1 MSSRFLTLG
10 LVLGAVAGACFM
22 THRQQ
27 QRRLGLS
34 HTPHAAPVEVQTWEG
49 EGGAVPLHSHNVRE
63 VDGDG
68 SDPFSRPG
76 IVKPNGAALMN

>member
-27 QRRLGLS
+27 QRRLGE

-49 EGGAVPLHSHNVRE
+49 EGGAVPVHSHNVRE
-63 VDGDG
+63 TE
-68 SDPFSRPG
+68 G
-76 IVKPNGAALMN
+76 IDIASLGQFESAKSNGAQVMN